1 MACGTPV
8 VTANTTSLPEI
19 VGDAAVTV
27 DPNDPDG
34 IAGALAMVLS
44 SDDLR
49 QDLIAKGRARAAG
62 FAWDTTA
69 RETRAIYDRIV
80 MEHGG

>member
-1 MACGTPV
+1 MGGFAHQVMFSKKNSTPFENAQSRPNTNRVMNV

-34 IAGALAMVLS
+34 IAGALEMVAS
-44 SDDLR
+44 GSESR
-49 QDLIAKGRARAAG
+49 VASA
-62 FAWDTTA
+62 
-69 RETRAIYDRIV
+69 
-80 MEHGG
+80 